1 MNLNAGRWCAADD
14 RDLVSDE
21 RLSTAV
27 TIVENFNPNENA
39 QRQSQQTVLDF
50 AARHQDALQRS
61 CVAGHF
67 TGSSWVVNHSGT
79 QGLVLLHSKVDRWLQ
94 LGGHA
99 DGNGCL
105 GSVALREA
113 TEETGIAGLEIWSD
127 PIDIDVH
134 LFVNRSASEPSHL
147 HLDVRYL
154 VKAPPEAIVRG
165 NEESQALKWVKEEEL
180 TDSELSLDEST
191 QRLARCGFALADQVL
206 G

>member
-1 MNLNAGRWCAADD
+1 MTRFF
-14 RDLVSDE
+14 
-21 RLSTAV
+21 LSQ
-27 TIVENFNPNENA
+27 I
-39 QRQSQQTVLDF
+39 
-50 AARHQDALQRS
+50 
-61 CVAGHF
+61 
-67 TGSSWVVNHSGT
+67 
-79 QGLVLLHSKVDRWLQ
+79 QGLDPLTSSEVLVAQNVFFALIALVMIL
-94 LGGHA
+94 A
-99 DGNGCL
+99 
-105 GSVALREA
+105 ALRMVT
-113 TEETGIAGLEIWSD
+113 TENIVHAGLEIWSD